1 LHQGHRW
8 LIRAFIKNLRHEFE
22 YYVKH
27 GRSMYADNPEIA
39 GDVPPKGYQ
48 RYNPI
53 RYEYA
58 FGGVRK

>member
-27 GRSMYADNPEIA
+27 GRSMYADNHESQAMFPPERLPA
-39 GDVPPKGYQ
+39 LQPDAV
-48 RYNPI
+48 
-53 RYEYA
+53 
-58 FGGVRK
+58 